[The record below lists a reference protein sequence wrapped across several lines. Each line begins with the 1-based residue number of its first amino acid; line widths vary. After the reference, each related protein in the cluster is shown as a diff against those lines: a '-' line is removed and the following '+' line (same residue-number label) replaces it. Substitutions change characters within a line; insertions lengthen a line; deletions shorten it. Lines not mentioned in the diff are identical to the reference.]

1 MGLAALLAILGAEN
15 KVQTIPLICA
25 LAYSLPMA
33 FWTAER
39 EDQLRAL
46 VADGKTAREIALE
59 LGCSRLIGSAA
70 VWPLAAQA
78 QQLQC
83 W

>member
-1 MGLAALLAILGAEN
+1 
-15 KVQTIPLICA
+15 
-25 LAYSLPMA
+25 MA